1 MNNQHRIFQ
10 IFKTGTFSGM
20 DGTSLFFSE
29 DDLQMTASTYDPQR
43 YTAPLVIGHP
53 QDDKP
58 VYGQVIGLF
67 VKDGGLY
74 AQAISDSTL
83 EELVKA
89 GRYRKISASF
99 FLPWSS
105 TNPTPGA
112 YSLKHV
118 GFLGAVPPAVK
129 GMPDPEFAEMAN
141 SLCFSEGFELS
152 KPATAAFAEF
162 SSQSFERE
170 RAVHHQLA
178 LDYQQTCP
186 ALSYM
191 EAATLAERVLSF

>member
-1 MNNQHRIFQ
+1 MNKQHRLFQ
-10 IFKTGTFSGM
+10 IFKTGTFGSMG
-20 DGTSLFFSE
+20 GTSLSFSE
-29 DDLQMTASTYDPQR
+29 GDLQMTASAYNPQR
-43 YTAPLVIGHP
+43 YAAPLVIGHP

-58 VYGQVIGLF
+58 VYGKVTGLF

-74 AQAISDSTL
+74 AQAISDSAL
-83 EELVKA
+83 ETLVKA

-99 FLPWSS
+99 FPPWSS
-105 TNPTPGA
+105 NNPTPGA

-118 GFLGAVPPAVK
+118 GFLGAMPPAVK
-129 GMPDPEFAEMAN
+129 GMANPEFAEMAN

-162 SSQSFERE
+162 SSQSFEQG
-170 RAVHHQLA
+170 RAVHHQLT

-191 EAATLAERVLSF
+191 EAATLAERVLNF